1 MDKVEQ
7 AIDLN
12 AAIAQLTERQ
22 REVALL
28 IAQGYTQT
36 EIGERLEIS
45 QQVVSE
51 HWQAAVSKL
60 RAFLI

>member
-28 IAQGYTQT
+28 VAQGYTQE
-36 EIGERLEIS
+36 EIGERLGIA
-45 QQVVSE
+45 QRVVSQ
-51 HWQAAVSKL
+51 HWQAAVSRL
-60 RAFLI
+60 GEFLI